1 MDLSEYSCESLT
13 FSGLGAVGETPHA
26 AGEALAEALNAWA
39 AAHAGHRILQI
50 TPVPVPAGGAAG
62 LVALIV
68 HSAGSELVGELAEQ
82 VAAAV
87 EDAME
92 QVAADELSD
101 PVRQAESV

>member
-1 MDLSEYSCESLT
+1 MELSEYSCESLT

-39 AAHAGHRILQI
+39 AAHAGHRILQV
-50 TPVPVPAGGAAG
+50 TPVPVPASGAAG

-87 EDAME
+87 EDAIE
-92 QVAADELSD
+92 HVAVDELSD
-101 PVRQAESV
+101 PVRRAEPA